1 MYGKGGAF
9 TLSLIVL
16 QCRKSTDSNDS
27 LYNSWQVL
35 EHNKISDRWTDKG
48 GGGSDQQHTAPL
60 HFNNKRTSIRS
71 KWMYLTL
78 LNSRSPKIFPIC
90 HPWSVNYHTN
100 EILMMKILNY
110 TFFSTQQIIH

>member
-48 GGGSDQQHTAPL
+48 GGLRSAYSPSTFLKQQEDY
-60 HFNNKRTSIRS
+60 K
-71 KWMYLTL
+71 
-78 LNSRSPKIFPIC
+78 
-90 HPWSVNYHTN
+90 
-100 EILMMKILNY
+100 E
-110 TFFSTQQIIH
+110 

>member
-48 GGGSDQQHTAPL
+48 GGAQISMQSLYILTTRGL
-60 HFNNKRTSIRS
+60 RS
-71 KWMYLTL
+71 KWMYLSL
-78 LNSRSPKIFPIC
+78 FKFKIP
-90 HPWSVNYHTN
+90 
-100 EILMMKILNY
+100 
-110 TFFSTQQIIH
+110 

>member
-1 MYGKGGAF
+1 MYGRGGAF

-48 GGGSDQQHTAPL
+48 GGGSGQHTAPL
-60 HFNNKRTSIRS
+60 HF
-71 KWMYLTL
+71 
-78 LNSRSPKIFPIC
+78 
-90 HPWSVNYHTN
+90 
-100 EILMMKILNY
+100 
-110 TFFSTQQIIH
+110 

>member
-35 EHNKISDRWTDKG
+35 KHNKISDRWTDKG
-48 GGGSDQQHTAPL
+48 GGAQVSIQPL
-60 HFNNKRTSIRS
+60 YI
-71 KWMYLTL
+71 LTTRGL
-78 LNSRSPKIFPIC
+78 
-90 HPWSVNYHTN
+90 V
-100 EILMMKILNY
+100 
-110 TFFSTQQIIH
+110 

>member
-48 GGGSDQQHTAPL
+48 GGGLRSAYSPSTFLKQQEDY
-60 HFNNKRTSIRS
+60 K
-71 KWMYLTL
+71 
-78 LNSRSPKIFPIC
+78 
-90 HPWSVNYHTN
+90 
-100 EILMMKILNY
+100 E
-110 TFFSTQQIIH
+110 